1 MKNWN
6 RTGKIKAVILAA
18 LFLPNLL
25 SPVGVP
31 GQQNP
36 AVIVMLFIFGVVTV
50 LLTARVSSKFL
61 GKEMIKPTWND
72 NPLTISKPLA
82 FIHFC
87 SFFFLVLGASVFL
100 GTAIQFHAFSFY
112 GLSLVS
118 FGLGILAGIR
128 LVLKGA
134 GDKTAKI

>member
-36 AVIVMLFIFGVVTV
+36 AMIFILFIFGLASVF
-50 LLTARVSSKFL
+50 LTARVSSKIL
-61 GKEMIKPTWND
+61 RREIIKPTWND
-72 NPLTISKPLA
+72 NPLTISKPLS

-87 SFFFLVLGASVFL
+87 SFFFLVLGASVLL
-100 GTAIQFHAFSFY
+100 GAAIQFHAFSFY

-118 FGLGILAGIR
+118 FGLGMLAGIR

-134 GDKTAKI
+134 GDKAAKI